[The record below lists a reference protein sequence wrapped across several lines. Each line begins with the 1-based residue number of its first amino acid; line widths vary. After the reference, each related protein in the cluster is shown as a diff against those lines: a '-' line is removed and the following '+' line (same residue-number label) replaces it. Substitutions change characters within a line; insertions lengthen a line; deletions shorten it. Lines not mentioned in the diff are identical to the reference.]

1 MVQTAG
7 QVSQFQKSILAIG
20 KFLILGSLV
29 LSVVIIADGLHL
41 HSKPLELI
49 QLVLVLIVASIP
61 VAIDDGRALALS
73 KRGAIV
79 SRLQAI
85 EEMAGV
91 NILCSDK
98 TGTLTQ
104 NKLTLRD
111 PILFSAKDAQEAI
124 LMGALA
130 SNKNSEDAIDS
141 TIVAKAEGLS
151 DFEQTK
157 FIPFDPVGKKTV
169 GYVKDGSES
178 FVVSKGAPQVI
189 IEMCV
194 DSQEIKDKASGIVEE
209 LAKKGLR
216 ALAVGK
222 GKDEKS
228 LTLNS
233 IITMYDPPRVD
244 SKQTIEET
252 KNYGIDVKMV
262 TGDDLA
268 IGKQISGELGLGTRM
283 LAAADVFADT
293 KDVNSPSHKTIE
305 LIEKAQ
311 GFARVFPEHKYGIVK
326 TYQNL
331 KNVVAMTG
339 DGVNDAPA
347 LKQADV
353 GIAVSGATDA
363 ARGAADLILTRPGLS
378 VIVSAVN
385 EARKI
390 FDRMISY
397 VTYRVAMTIDL
408 MLFVTLSIVMTGLEP
423 LNAMMVILLALLDD
437 IPIMTIA
444 YDNTKTAKNPVR
456 WRLKKVLTVATV
468 LGMVSVGQNF
478 GLLHLTAKFFSAADI
493 VHIQSMMF
501 LQLVV
506 GGHLLLL
513 ITRHKSWF
521 FLKPFPSA
529 KLFLAIVITQLVAVI
544 LCRYGIL
551 IEAIGWDAIGFV
563 WAYCIVWMFILN
575 IVRMAVE
582 KAFSKGKDEER
593 FEDVNNSVKLH
604 DALN

>member
-1 MVQTAG
+1 M
-7 QVSQFQKSILAIG
+7 
-20 KFLILGSLV
+20 
-29 LSVVIIADGLHL
+29 
-41 HSKPLELI
+41 
-49 QLVLVLIVASIP
+49 
-61 VAIDDGRALALS
+61 
-73 KRGAIV
+73 
-79 SRLQAI
+79 
-85 EEMAGV
+85 
-91 NILCSDK
+91 
-98 TGTLTQ
+98 
-104 NKLTLRD
+104 
-111 PILFSAKDAQEAI
+111 
-124 LMGALA
+124 
-130 SNKNSEDAIDS
+130 
-141 TIVAKAEGLS
+141 
-151 DFEQTK
+151 
-157 FIPFDPVGKKTV
+157 
-169 GYVKDGSES
+169 
-178 FVVSKGAPQVI
+178 
-189 IEMCV
+189 
-194 DSQEIKDKASGIVEE
+194 
-209 LAKKGLR
+209 
-216 ALAVGK
+216 
-222 GKDEKS
+222 
-228 LTLNS
+228 
-233 IITMYDPPRVD
+233 
-244 SKQTIEET
+244 
-252 KNYGIDVKMV
+252 
-262 TGDDLA
+262 
-268 IGKQISGELGLGTRM
+268 GTRM